1 VCSSDLVSRG
11 SCAETFIFL
20 PHMANRKWHP
30 SRKITNQVCCILC
43 RSNISYHN
51 LKVGFAL
58 IPESLKTAANTSG
71 RLYVVMITLVFAI

>member
-1 VCSSDLVSRG
+1 
-11 SCAETFIFL
+11 
-20 PHMANRKWHP
+20 M
-30 SRKITNQVCCILC
+30 TNQVCRILC
-43 RSNISYHN
+43 RSIIGYHN